1 MPAGPT
7 WAGQKWVEE
16 ELEGTF
22 SATLGRRSTTRVQCH
37 QISFSL
43 HSSRIVSLRRIRP
56 RLNSWRGLSSPP
68 LPHSP
73 TFRERLTYHLQ
84 ERHSIKLCNIKGNEL
99 SRQGHSHV
107 MDRRNGQENPTRS
120 DRYIAVAKSGLFPPS
135 QTIRRVARA
144 KRRHKAEKRKSEGIE
159 MCEPSVLT
167 TDSFYFGDD
176 DDSDDSHST
185 IRLGKKGSRRIMV
198 WTLRC
203 WGPRM
208 FLLRR
213 PCTSSHPRWITS

>member
-1 MPAGPT
+1 MPAGST
-7 WAGQKWVEE
+7 WAGQKWVEEE

-84 ERHSIKLCNIKGNEL
+84 ERHSIKLCNIKGNEIVQT
-99 SRQGHSHV
+99 RPQPRH
-107 MDRRNGQENPTRS
+107 GQEERT
-120 DRYIAVAKSGLFPPS
+120 G
-135 QTIRRVARA
+135 
-144 KRRHKAEKRKSEGIE
+144 
-159 MCEPSVLT
+159 EPDTLGQIHCCRQKWFV
-167 TDSFYFGDD
+167 
-176 DDSDDSHST
+176 ST
-185 IRLGKKGSRRIMV
+185 QSNYTAG
-198 WTLRC
+198 
-203 WGPRM
+203 
-208 FLLRR
+208 
-213 PCTSSHPRWITS
+213 CTSEKAAQGGEKEG